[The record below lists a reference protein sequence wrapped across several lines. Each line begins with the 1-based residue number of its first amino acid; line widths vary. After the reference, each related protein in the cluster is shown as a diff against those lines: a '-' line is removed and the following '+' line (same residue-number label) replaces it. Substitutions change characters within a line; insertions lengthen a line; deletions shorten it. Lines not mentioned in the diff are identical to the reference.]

1 MRTRSLT
8 WTDESLTP
16 LFSKLRRLLR
26 SRGRSL
32 DDTDDII
39 QEAFLRLQLYCQ
51 EHVVQQQ
58 EAFLVRVALNLCVD
72 QRKREQRSRIEPG
85 ALERLTLI
93 DPNPLPDAVYDGQ
106 KRLRHWIAG
115 INALSPRQREVFLLN
130 RAEGYSFN
138 AIAERLGIA
147 LSTVEKHAAKAMLL
161 LTDWMNEE

>member
-1 MRTRSLT
+1 MRTRALT
-8 WTDESLTP
+8 GTDESLTP

-72 QRKREQRSRIEPG
+72 QRKREPRARIEPG
-85 ALERLTLI
+85 AL
-93 DPNPLPDAVYDGQ
+93 
-106 KRLRHWIAG
+106 
-115 INALSPRQREVFLLN
+115 
-130 RAEGYSFN
+130 
-138 AIAERLGIA
+138 
-147 LSTVEKHAAKAMLL
+147 
-161 LTDWMNEE
+161 